1 MAGSDE
7 GGPDTGSVKMEVPPT
22 VYTGG
27 PMPASSSSRIRQIAF
42 PFLPRRSRRPR
53 SVEVHPTQELG
64 FGLISLFCPIEA
76 VEGVIEECGRKEK
89 RVRLLPAWLAV
100 YGLLMLCLN
109 PDASY
114 QEVLQRMALGAS
126 PSGRWRVPH
135 KSALIQARVKLGWE
149 VMERL
154 FRALAAP
161 LARPGTEGCFWR
173 GLRVM
178 AIDGST
184 MEVANTPANE
194 AAFGGPSTTGRQRAG
209 NPQIRVAT
217 LTECGTHAMV
227 DAGMGRYKEDEL
239 SLVSR
244 FAPSVNSEM
253 LLLGDRKMASTKLWT
268 LLAEQ
273 GAHLLWRAPRTV
285 ATNVKE
291 DLSDGSYL
299 SVIFRK
305 EKGRRFKVTVRV
317 VEYAVEGS
325 SEIYRLIT
333 SLVDPSTAPAEEL
346 ARLYHE
352 RWEIEGAFDELKT
365 HQRGPGAVLRSQS
378 PQGVR
383 QEFWAHMIL
392 HGIVRKLAYKA
403 SHGVAD
409 RDPDRIS
416 FVTSLQIVRRSAT
429 SGVGRLAHLL
439 HRSLKFALTELAQLR
454 HLVTRRHR
462 QCPRVVGH
470 QQPRY
475 PSRRRPVAPSV
486 TFPEPPQ
493 IFVCGA

>member
-1 MAGSDE
+1 
-7 GGPDTGSVKMEVPPT
+7 V
-22 VYTGG
+22 
-27 PMPASSSSRIRQIAF
+27 PASSSSRIRQIAF
-42 PFLPRRSRRPR
+42 PFLPKRSWRRRLAQA
-53 SVEVHPTQELG
+53 HPTQELG
-64 FGLISLFCPIEA
+64 FGLISKFCPIEV
-76 VEGVIEECGRKEK
+76 VERVIEECGRKEK
-89 RVRLLPAWLAV
+89 RVRLLPAWLVV
-100 YGLLMLCLN
+100 YGLVMLCLY

-126 PSGRWRVPH
+126 TPRRWQVPN

-154 FRALAAP
+154 FRALTAP
-161 LARPGTEGCFWR
+161 LARAGTQGCFWR

-178 AIDGST
+178 AIDGTT
-184 MEVANTPANE
+184 MEVANNPANE

-209 NPQIRVAT
+209 NPQIRIAT
-217 LTECGTHAMV
+217 LTECGTHAVV

-239 SLVSR
+239 SLMSR

-253 LLLGDRKMASTKLWT
+253 LLLGDRKLASTKLWT
-268 LLAEQ
+268 LLVEQ
-273 GAHLLWRAPRTV
+273 DAHLLWRAPRTV
-285 ATNVKE
+285 ATKLNK

-333 SLVDPSTAPAEEL
+333 SLLDPSTAPAEEL
-346 ARLYHE
+346 ARLYHQ
-352 RWEIEGAFDELKT
+352 RWEVEGAFDELKT
-365 HQRGPGAVLRSQS
+365 HQRGSGAVLRSQS

-392 HGIVRKLAYKA
+392 HGIVRKLAYQA
-403 SHGVAD
+403 SRAVAD
-409 RDPDRIS
+409 ADPDRIS
-416 FVTSLQIVRRSAT
+416 FVASLQVIRRTAT
-429 SGVGRLAHLL
+429 GGTGCLAHLL
-439 HRSLKFALTELAQLR
+439 HRLLKLALSELTQLR
-454 HLVTRRHR
+454 LLVVRRHR

-486 TFPEPPQ
+486 TFGQPPK
-493 IFVCGA
+493 IFVLVPN

>member
-1 MAGSDE
+1 
-7 GGPDTGSVKMEVPPT
+7 VP
-22 VYTGG
+22 
-27 PMPASSSSRIRQIAF
+27 
-42 PFLPRRSRRPR
+42 
-53 SVEVHPTQELG
+53 
-64 FGLISLFCPIEA
+64 
-76 VEGVIEECGRKEK
+76 
-89 RVRLLPAWLAV
+89 
-100 YGLLMLCLN
+100 N
-109 PDASY
+109 
-114 QEVLQRMALGAS
+114 
-126 PSGRWRVPH
+126 

-161 LARPGTEGCFWR
+161 LARAGTQGCFWR

-178 AIDGST
+178 AIDGTT

-194 AAFGGPSTTGRQRAG
+194 AAFGGPSTTGRKRAG
-209 NPQIRVAT
+209 NPQIRIAT
-217 LTECGTHAMV
+217 LTECGTHAVV
-227 DAGMGRYKEDEL
+227 DAEMGRYQEDEL
-239 SLVSR
+239 SLMSR

-253 LLLGDRKMASTKLWT
+253 LLLGDRKLASTKLWT
-268 LLAEQ
+268 LLTEQ

-285 ATNVKE
+285 ATRVQK

-299 SVIFRK
+299 SVISRK
-305 EKGRRFKVTVRV
+305 EKGIRFKVTVRV

-333 SLVDPSTAPAEEL
+333 SLLDPSTAPAEEL

-352 RWEIEGAFDELKT
+352 RWEIEGVYDEVKT
-365 HQRGPGAVLRSQS
+365 HQRGSGAVLRSQS

-403 SHGVAD
+403 SHAMAD

-416 FVTSLQIVRRSAT
+416 FLASLQIVRRSAT
-429 SGVGRLAHLL
+429 GGAGRLAQLL
-439 HRSLKFALTELAQLR
+439 HRLLEHALNELTQLR
-454 HLVTRRHR
+454 LLVTRRHR

-475 PSRRRPVAPSV
+475 PSRRRPVAPSI
-486 TFPEPPQ
+486 TFSELPR

>member
-1 MAGSDE
+1 
-7 GGPDTGSVKMEVPPT
+7 MEV
-22 VYTGG
+22 
-27 PMPASSSSRIRQIAF
+27 
-42 PFLPRRSRRPR
+42 
-53 SVEVHPTQELG
+53 VER
-64 FGLISLFCPIEA
+64 
-76 VEGVIEECGRKEK
+76 VIEECGRKEK
-89 RVRLLPAWLAV
+89 RLRLLPAWLVV
-100 YGLLMLCLN
+100 YSQLMQCLF

-126 PSGRWRVPH
+126 TPGRWQVPN

-161 LARPGTEGCFWR
+161 LARAGTQGCFWR

-178 AIDGST
+178 AIDGTT

-194 AAFGGPSTTGRQRAG
+194 AAFGGPSTTGRKRAG
-209 NPQIRVAT
+209 NPQIRIAT
-217 LTECGTHAMV
+217 LTECGTHAVV
-227 DAGMGRYKEDEL
+227 DAEMGRYQEDEL
-239 SLVSR
+239 SLMSR

-253 LLLGDRKMASTKLWT
+253 LLLGDRKLASTKLWT
-268 LLAEQ
+268 LLTEQ

-285 ATNVKE
+285 ATRVQK

-299 SVIFRK
+299 SVISRK
-305 EKGRRFKVTVRV
+305 EKGIRFKVTVRV

-333 SLVDPSTAPAEEL
+333 SLLDPSTAPAEEL

-352 RWEIEGAFDELKT
+352 RWEIEGVYDEVKT
-365 HQRGPGAVLRSQS
+365 HQRGSGAVLRSQS
-378 PQGVR
+378 PHGVR

-403 SHGVAD
+403 SHAMAD

-416 FVTSLQIVRRSAT
+416 FLASLQIVRRSAT
-429 SGVGRLAHLL
+429 GGAGRLAQLL
-439 HRSLKFALTELAQLR
+439 HRLLEHALNELTQLR
-454 HLVTRRHR
+454 LLVTRRHR

-475 PSRRRPVAPSV
+475 PSRRRPVAPSI
-486 TFPEPPQ
+486 TFSELPR

>member
-1 MAGSDE
+1 
-7 GGPDTGSVKMEVPPT
+7 
-22 VYTGG
+22 
-27 PMPASSSSRIRQIAF
+27 
-42 PFLPRRSRRPR
+42 
-53 SVEVHPTQELG
+53 LG
-64 FGLISLFCPIEA
+64 FGLISLLCPIEM
-76 VEGVIEECGRKEK
+76 VEGVIEECGRKQK
-89 RVRLLPAWLAV
+89 RLRLLPAWLVV
-100 YGLLMLCLN
+100 YSLLMLCLN

-126 PSGRWRVPH
+126 TFKRWQVPN
-135 KSALIQARVKLGWE
+135 KSALIQARVRLGWE

-154 FRALAAP
+154 FRALAVP
-161 LARPGTEGCFWR
+161 LARAGTQGCFWR

-178 AIDGST
+178 AIDGTT

-217 LTECGTHAMV
+217 LAECGTHGVV
-227 DAGMGRYKEDEL
+227 DAGMGPYKADEL
-239 SLVSR
+239 SLMSR

-253 LLLGDRKMASTKLWT
+253 LLLGDRKLVSTEFWT

-273 GAHLLWRAPRTV
+273 GAHLLWRVSKTV
-285 ATNVKE
+285 ATRVE
-291 DLSDGSYL
+291 EQLGDGSYL
-299 SVIFRK
+299 SVISRK
-305 EKGRRFKVTVRV
+305 EKGRRLKVTVRV

-333 SLVDPSTAPAEEL
+333 SLLDPSTAPAQEL
-346 ARLYHE
+346 ARLYHQ

-365 HQRGPGAVLRSQS
+365 HQRGSGAVFRSQGS
-378 PQGVR
+378 QGVR

-392 HGIVRKLAYKA
+392 HGIVRKLAYQA
-403 SHGVAD
+403 SRGVAD

-416 FVTSLQIVRRSAT
+416 FVTSLRIVRRSAT
-429 SGVGRLAHLL
+429 SGIGRLAHPL
-439 HRSLKFALTELAQLR
+439 HRILKLALNELAQLR
-454 HLVTRRHR
+454 HQVIRRHR

-475 PSRRRPVAPSV
+475 RSRRRPVTPSV
-486 TFPEPPQ
+486 TFGQPPM
-493 IFVCGA
+493 ISIRGAN

>member
-1 MAGSDE
+1 
-7 GGPDTGSVKMEVPPT
+7 
-22 VYTGG
+22 
-27 PMPASSSSRIRQIAF
+27 MPASSSSRIRQISF
-42 PFLPRRSRRPR
+42 PFLPRRSRRRPA
-53 SVEVHPTQELG
+53 EVHPTRELG
-64 FGLISLFCPIEA
+64 FGLISMFCPLEV
-76 VEGVIEECGRKEK
+76 VEGIVEEYGRKEK
-89 RVRLLPAWLAV
+89 RVRLLPAWLVV
-100 YGLLMLCLN
+100 YGLLMMCLN

-114 QEVLQRMALGAS
+114 QEVLHRVAQGSVS
-126 PSGRWRVPH
+126 PRRWPTPH
-135 KSALIQARVKLGWE
+135 KSAFVRARAKLGWE
-149 VMERL
+149 VMEAL

-161 LARPGTEGCFWR
+161 LARAGTQGCFWR

-178 AIDGST
+178 AIDGTT
-184 MEVANTPANE
+184 MEVANTPDNE
-194 AAFGGPSTTGRQRAG
+194 AAFGGPSTTGRRRAG
-209 NPQIRVAT
+209 NPQIRVAL
-217 LTECGTHAMV
+217 LTECGTHAVV

-239 SLVSR
+239 SLMSR
-244 FAPSVNSEM
+244 FAPSVNSQM
-253 LLLGDRKMASTKLWT
+253 LLLGDRKLASTKLWT

-285 ATNVKE
+285 ATKVKK
-291 DLSDGSYL
+291 DLGDGSYL

-305 EKGRRFKVTVRV
+305 EKGRHLEVTMRV
-317 VEYAVEGS
+317 VEYTIQGS

-352 RWEIEGAFDELKT
+352 RWEIEGAFDEIKT
-365 HQRGPGAVLRSQS
+365 HQRGSRAVLRSQS

-403 SHGVAD
+403 SQGVAD
-409 RDPDRIS
+409 RDPDRVS
-416 FVTSLQIVRRSAT
+416 FVASLQVVRRSAT
-429 SGVGRLAHLL
+429 SGAGRLAHLL
-439 HRSLKFALTELAQLR
+439 HRGLQLALNELAQLR
-454 HLVTRRHR
+454 HRVTRRHR

-475 PSRRRPVAPSV
+475 RSRRRPVAPSV

-493 IFVCGA
+493 IFVYGS